1 MRQITR
7 RRALRVLGTV
17 GVVTLAGCTGGSDS
31 DDTAGLVVDVAPG
44 GELRFAP
51 AEATVAP
58 GTTVRWEWQSGGHT
72 VTVASQ
78 PDGANWEGTGTT
90 THDEGYTV
98 EHTFETLGTYDYY
111 CDPHRGADM
120 VGVLNVGESSEA
132 GDDTATSGGGD
143 DPY

>member
-1 MRQITR
+1 MRQATR
-7 RRALRVLGTV
+7 RRVLHAFGTA

-31 DDTAGLVVDVAPG
+31 DDTAGLVIDVAPG
-44 GELRFAP
+44 SELRFAP

-78 PDGANWEGTGTT
+78 PDGANWVGTGTT

-98 EHTFETLGTYDYY
+98 KTTSTYDDY
-111 CDPHRGADM
+111 CDSHRGADM
-120 VGVLNVGESSEA
+120 VGTLNVSESS
-132 GDDTATSGGGD
+132 GSDDDTATSGGGNG
-143 DPY
+143 PY